1 MSSWKQR
8 KNTTKL
14 PKALREELVSL
25 GTLTLEEIFPNVLGK
40 LDPHRAHKTSGAGRK
55 GDKKA
60 GGFGN
65 KPNVTGNG
73 TGRSN
78 PKPAYR
84 PPPKSTTARRLPAAE
99 ESSGSEEELLDEEDI
114 RIAELEKRLG
124 LDKKNPKLGDDDL
137 DGWTLNAVD

>member
-25 GTLTLEEIFPNVLGK
+25 GTLTLEEIFLNVLGK
-40 LDPHRAHKTSGAGRK
+40 LDPDRARKTSEAGRK
-55 GDKKA
+55 GDKKT
-60 GGFGN
+60 GGFGK
-65 KPNVTGNG
+65 KPNVTGNE

-78 PKPAYR
+78 HKPAYR
-84 PPPKSTTARRLPAAE
+84 TPPKITPARRLPAAE
-99 ESSGSEEELLDEEDI
+99 ESSGSEEEQLDEEDT

-124 LDKKNPKLGDDDL
+124 LDKKKNPKVGDDDL
-137 DGWTLNAVD
+137 DGWRP